1 MPGRRLPVVLRAI
14 GSNVRRLREA
24 RGWTQAELAEQ
35 VDVALR
41 YLQQIEHAA
50 ASPSLRRL
58 VALSHA
64 LEVDITMDELAPD
77 HELLLAFEAYDLNG
91 DGRISE
97 FEFGE
102 YVAALPD

>member
-1 MPGRRLPVVLRAI
+1 MRVRAI

-24 RGWTQAELAEQ
+24 RGWTRAELPEA

-64 LEVDITMDELAPD
+64 LDVDVADLIAPGPVMPRR
-77 HELLLAFEAYDLNG
+77 NP
-91 DGRISE
+91 GRPRRR
-97 FEFGE
+97 G
-102 YVAALPD
+102 